1 MKKVCGLQFYS
12 IRDILEKGGPVCP
25 PWGLRVYKVRF
36 KHEVGAGVPELKH
49 VAMLEGPDKRRA
61 WIYEIDGEVFLLIY
75 EVEPFNNHKQYP
87 IVVVKDDY
95 AFAFPIELG
104 FVKLFEN
111 QVLTLTRSEAWVSW
125 FVGKLLTKDWLIRF
139 SSGSKA
145 KAGY

>member
-1 MKKVCGLQFYS
+1 MKKVGGLQFYS

-36 KHEVGAGVPELKH
+36 RHEVRAGVPELKH
-49 VAMLEGPDKRRA
+49 VAMLESPDNRRA
-61 WIYEIDGEVFLLIY
+61 WIYEIEGEVFLIIY
-75 EVEPFNNHKQYP
+75 ELEPFNNHKQYP
-87 IVVVKDDY
+87 IVVVKNDY

-111 QVLTLTRSEAWVSW
+111 QALTLTNEVWVSW

-139 SSGSKA
+139 SSGSQV